1 MWNIY
6 RSIKLKIKKLKNYG
20 NFRNEYICSKF
31 FADVSGVGIMLS
43 NKHDMLK
50 GIFCIFGAVGLFMV
64 GTIGFGVVATDS
76 VKRTDVIKVECD
88 TVIKTDDKAYVEI
101 DDLTLTYTDKKSYDR
116 VNDSTIF
123 YKVVSYNLY
132 NVEISTEYFIDKQI
146 PINE

>member
-1 MWNIY
+1 MGILGL
-6 RSIKLKIKKLKNYG
+6 SIIAASFLLMLVI
-20 NFRNEYICSKF
+20 
-31 FADVSGVGIMLS
+31 GIMLS
-43 NKHDMLK
+43 NKHDILK
-50 GIFCIFGAVGLFMV
+50 GIFCIFGVAGLFMV
-64 GTIGFGVVATDS
+64 GVIGFGIAATES

-101 DDLTLTYTDKKSYDR
+101 DGLTLTYTDKKSYDR

-132 NVEISTEYFIDKQI
+132 NVEILTEYFIDKQI

>member
-1 MWNIY
+1 MGILGL
-6 RSIKLKIKKLKNYG
+6 SIIAASFLLMLVI
-20 NFRNEYICSKF
+20 
-31 FADVSGVGIMLS
+31 GIMLS

-50 GIFCIFGAVGLFMV
+50 GIFFIFGVVGLFMV
-64 GTIGFGVVATDS
+64 GVIGFGIVATES

-101 DDLTLTYTDKKSYDR
+101 DGLTLTYTDKKSYDR

-132 NVEISTEYFIDKQI
+132 NVEILTEYFIDKQI